1 VPKTALE
8 ALRNLYNVDIQAA
21 GFPHSGF
28 DTAKS
33 LENNFHEHLGLDR
46 FELAVG
52 VLVVR

>member
-1 VPKTALE
+1 MPKTALE

-33 LENNFHEHLGLDR
+33 PENNFHEHLGPCR
-46 FELAVG
+46 PVLAVG
-52 VLVVR
+52 ILVVR